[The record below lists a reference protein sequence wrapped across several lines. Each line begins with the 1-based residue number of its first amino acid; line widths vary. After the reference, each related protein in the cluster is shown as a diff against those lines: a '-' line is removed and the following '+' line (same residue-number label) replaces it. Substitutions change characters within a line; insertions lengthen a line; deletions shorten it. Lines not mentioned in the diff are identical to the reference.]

1 MPWCDPCERFFNP
14 GTLKPDGA
22 CPDCGEIIGA
32 LHDAASPASVGADH
46 DAASPVS
53 VGADHDAASPAS
65 VGADHDAQSVS
76 TTEADR
82 QGVPW
87 HFWLLVA
94 AAGCYILWRIGQL
107 LARLFGG

>member
-32 LHDAASPASVGADH
+32 LEDAASPASIE
-46 DAASPVS
+46 
-53 VGADHDAASPAS
+53 
-65 VGADHDAQSVS
+65 ADHDAQSVS
-76 TTEADR
+76 TTQTDR

-87 HFWLLVA
+87 HFWLLVV

-107 LARLFGG
+107 LARLFGA

>member
-32 LHDAASPASVGADH
+32 LEDAASPAS
-46 DAASPVS
+46 
-53 VGADHDAASPAS
+53 AS
-65 VGADHDAQSVS
+65 VEADHDAQSLS

-82 QGVPW
+82 QSVPW
-87 HFWLLVA
+87 HFWLLVG
-94 AAGCYILWRIGQL
+94 AAGCYIIWRIGQL